1 MEKSKKGTFPFKW
14 KVIRSSHIRLVAR
27 NKRSFKKQPFKK
39 QIFLKKVFCLQY
51 ENAKLRANIR

>member
-27 NKRSFKKQPFKK
+27 NKRSFKKQ
-39 QIFLKKVFCLQY
+39 IFLKKVFCLQY